1 MDTIASLT
9 DTLKAWFKNRP
20 KLDIDGSATWFL
32 LLFIYLHG
40 LSSNGFSF
48 DFKWSGIM
56 PVITI
61 PQVSLI
67 MAIACLVIS
76 VSLLIEP
83 LLPSKLRGWTKQMRQ
98 SVLWKYIYR
107 LSVLTAF
114 IMGLFAGLNVL
125 TEKLPNFSWL
135 ITSVAYVGFAIFL
148 AMSIK
153 LILIPLSKHET
164 STLDG

>member
-9 DTLKAWFKNRP
+9 DKSKTWFKNRP
-20 KLDIDGSATWFL
+20 KLDLDGSATWFL

-40 LSSNGFSF
+40 LSSDGFSF

-67 MAIACLVIS
+67 MATVCLA
-76 VSLLIEP
+76 VSALLLIEP

-98 SVLWKYIYR
+98 SVPWKYIYR
-107 LSVLTAF
+107 LSVLAAF

-125 TEKLPNFSWL
+125 TERLPNFSWL
-135 ITSVAYVGFAIFL
+135 INSVVYVGLVIFL
-148 AMSIK
+148 LMLIK
-153 LILIPLSKHET
+153 LFLIPLSEHET